1 MYFNNDQPI
10 QFYLKMKDLKNLKK
24 GDPIIQD
31 GFLYLTYDKD
41 DYEEFPL
48 ESPRQFDP
56 DRAEHYMHPDLAMQA
71 HKIQFLRVT
80 RAYIKYIK
88 RGIAKFKPLIAE
100 AEKNAAK
107 TSKTKPRPS
116 PPPPPASSDGRKTK
130 TSKAKTSKSTSRK
143 KKKRKKSRKERPSP
157 TAHAGDHIGDRM
169 IGKDGRIW
177 ISTDRKRDW
186 TIMGRHRWVPNEDY
200 LEWLRNR
207 NLTQK

>member
-1 MYFNNDQPI
+1 
-10 QFYLKMKDLKNLKK
+10 MKDLKYLKK

-71 HKIQFLRVT
+71 QKIQFLRVT

-107 TSKTKPRPS
+107 TSE
-116 PPPPPASSDGRKTK
+116 A
-130 TSKAKTSKSTSRK
+130 KARKSTSRK
-143 KKKRKKSRKERPSP
+143 KNERKSRKDRPSP
-157 TAHAGDHIGDRM
+157 TARARDHIGPRKRR
-169 IGKDGRIW
+169 IGNDGRLW
-177 ISTDRKRDW
+177 VSTNRKRDW
-186 TIMGRHRWVPNEDY
+186 TKVGHYRWVPFQDY
-200 LEWLRNR
+200 LKWSRRKNKK
-207 NLTQK
+207 T